1 MTLFRPVNQA
11 ELDLIIKADWKEFP
25 PRLEGQPIFYP
36 VLNEAYAEQITKE
49 WNVPTYG
56 IGHVLKF
63 QVSDEFTK
71 NYEVQ
76 KVGLDHHLELW
87 IPSEDLQDMN
97 TNIIGKIEPVS
108 YTHLT
113 LPTICSV

>member
-1 MTLFRPVNQA
+1 MILFRPVNQV
-11 ELDLIIKADWKEFP
+11 ELDLIIETDWKRFP

-63 QVSDEFTK
+63 
-71 NYEVQ
+71 EV
-76 KVGLDHHLELW
+76 KDDFIKRYKIHL
-87 IPSEDLQDMN
+87 SFN
-97 TNIIGKIEPVS
+97 
-108 YTHLT
+108 
-113 LPTICSV
+113 